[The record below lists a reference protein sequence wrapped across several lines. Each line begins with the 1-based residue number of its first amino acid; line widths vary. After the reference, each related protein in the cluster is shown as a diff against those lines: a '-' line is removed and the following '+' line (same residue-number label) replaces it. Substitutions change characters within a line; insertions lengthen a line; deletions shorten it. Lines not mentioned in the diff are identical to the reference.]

1 MAERVLP
8 PSGASSKPRRSE
20 APSRWLSHPPVGP
33 TFARWTAVLLVA
45 CGALTVFFP
54 FFWMAVTSLK
64 TVPEI
69 QRVPLQILPDNWL
82 NFANYREVF
91 EREPFGRFLVNSA
104 LVASISALS
113 SVVVSSL
120 AGYGFAKFD
129 FPGKSVFFFAIIGII
144 MVPFQSVVVP
154 LYLWVNRL
162 GLVDTYLGLLAP
174 DLVSVFGVFLMR
186 QTIEAVP
193 GDYIDAAR
201 IDGCSEIGIFR
212 RVILP
217 TVKPALATL
226 AIIKFMWAWNHFL
239 WPLVVVSS
247 TRMKVVT
254 LGLTSFTNIYF
265 IEFNLVTAA
274 AVISV
279 LPILIIFLTLQK
291 WVVQAVVMSGL
302 KG

>member
-1 MAERVLP
+1 MATRT
-8 PSGASSKPRRSE
+8 E
-20 APSRWLSHPPVGP
+20 AR
-33 TFARWTAVLLVA
+33 TAVTKSLLLRWVAILLVA

-54 FFWMAVTSLK
+54 LFWMAITSLK
-64 TVPEI
+64 TAPEI
-69 QRVPLQILPDNWL
+69 QRVPLQILPDHWANL
-82 NFANYREVF
+82 NNYREVF
-91 EREPFGRFLVNSA
+91 QREPFGRFLANSG

-113 SVVVSSL
+113 SMVVSAL
-120 AGYGFAKFD
+120 AGYGFAKFR
-129 FPGKSVFFFAIIGII
+129 FPGRDVFFFAIIGII

-162 GLVDTYLGLLAP
+162 GLLDTYLGILAP

-186 QTIEAVP
+186 QAIEVVP
-193 GDYIDAAR
+193 SDYIDAAR
-201 IDGCSEIGIFR
+201 IDGCGEIRIFF

-226 AIIKFMWAWNHFL
+226 LIIKFMWTWNELF
-239 WPLVVVSS
+239 WPLVVVNS
-247 TRMKVVT
+247 THMKVVT
-254 LGLTSFTNIYF
+254 MGLMSFVNIYF
-265 IEFNLVTAA
+265 IEYNLLTTA